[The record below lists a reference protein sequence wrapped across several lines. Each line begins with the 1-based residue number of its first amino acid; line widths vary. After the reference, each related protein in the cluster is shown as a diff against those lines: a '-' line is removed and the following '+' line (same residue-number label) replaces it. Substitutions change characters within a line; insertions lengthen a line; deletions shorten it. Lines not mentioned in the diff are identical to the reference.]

1 MAKHGRTI
9 FIIVI
14 YQPYSRTRMKA
25 PIIMLCL
32 IGAAVANPIFNILS
46 LDSNSGENNS
56 TMSLSDSHSSENNT
70 SSVEQSSESSESLE
84 SNSEDKTSEESE
96 SHSLE
101 DPIALIDETRDN
113 NSEED
118 RNVRKSWLSVFASV
132 VHSRSG
138 EDSSKEATG
147 QLVTPPPQTSVVP
160 ILPSNQPGSTIAPAN
175 KNQMV
180 PDVSPTAAGDSSESS
195 EGPDNTNSTNL
206 LVGVTEAH
214 NSSESSSSSSESSES
229 SQSKSSESSESSESS
244 SSESKESSQSSSSE
258 SMESSQSILSLN
270 SSSLSKSIQ
279 SNSSESNESSESS
292 ESSQSKV
299 SSESRESNETIS
311 AASDS
316 SEDSQS
322 SDSTNK
328 KQIQSKDCS
337 QGAKGDECESEEEY
351 FFQDIGDDAQYPLE
365 HLMALKDNLL
375 LELSWRR

>member
-1 MAKHGRTI
+1 M
-9 FIIVI
+9 
-14 YQPYSRTRMKA
+14 PYSRTRMKA

-138 EDSSKEATG
+138 EDSSIEATG

-175 KNQMV
+175 KNLMV

-214 NSSESSSSSSESSES
+214 NSSESSSSSESSES

-316 SEDSQS
+316 SDDSQS

-365 HLMALKDNLL
+365 HLMALKDNHL

>member
-1 MAKHGRTI
+1 
-9 FIIVI
+9 
-14 YQPYSRTRMKA
+14 
-25 PIIMLCL
+25 
-32 IGAAVANPIFNILS
+32 
-46 LDSNSGENNS
+46 SNSGENNS

-147 QLVTPPPQTSVVP
+147 
-160 ILPSNQPGSTIAPAN
+160 
-175 KNQMV
+175 
-180 PDVSPTAAGDSSESS
+180 
-195 EGPDNTNSTNL
+195 
-206 LVGVTEAH
+206 VTEAH
-214 NSSESSSSSSESSES
+214 NSSESSSSSESSES
-229 SQSKSSESSESSESS
+229 SQK
-244 SSESKESSQSSSSE
+244 
-258 SMESSQSILSLN
+258 
-270 SSSLSKSIQ
+270 
-279 SNSSESNESSESS
+279 
-292 ESSQSKV
+292 
-299 SSESRESNETIS
+299 
-311 AASDS
+311 
-316 SEDSQS
+316 DSQS

-365 HLMALKDNLL
+365 HLMALKDNHL